1 MHPLK
6 RLSFPILGATFAVTA
21 AAPARATEEP
31 AYRSLERA
39 GDLEVR
45 LYAPMIVAETSVGGD
60 MDRASRSG
68 FRLLADYIF
77 GGNRGRSGDSARI
90 AMTAPVA
97 MEAEEGG
104 WRVHFVMP
112 SAHSMGSLPEPA
124 NPRVRLREVPAQKV
138 VALGFSG
145 LAGEAKVQAKTQE
158 VLAWIQS
165 RGLEPAAP
173 PQLARYNPPWTL
185 PPFRRNEILVPVR

>member
-1 MHPLK
+1 MHPPKL
-6 RLSFPILGATFAVTA
+6 LTFPILGATFAVTA
-21 AAPARATEEP
+21 AAPVLATEEP
-31 AYRSLERA
+31 PFRSLQRDGEV
-39 GDLEVR
+39 EVR
-45 LYAPMIVAETSVGGD
+45 LYAPMVVAETSVGGD

-77 GGNRGRSGDSARI
+77 GGNRGRSGDSTRI

-97 MEAEEGG
+97 MQAEEGG

-112 SAHSMGSLPEPA
+112 SAHALGSLPEPM

-145 LAGEAKVQAKTQE
+145 LAGESKVQTKTRE
-158 VLAWIQS
+158 LLAWIES
-165 RGLEPAAP
+165 RGLEPAAS